1 MKSRRMG
8 LEGTWVVCAGR
19 KMHTGFEWENHKVRD
34 NLEDTVVAG
43 RIILRYLKNRTG
55 VAGED

>member
-1 MKSRRMG
+1 MG

-55 VAGED
+55 CWSGLM